1 MSRKLSII
9 TLTLAILAIALS
21 AFTLLSS
28 KNTAGSETG
37 KQPARVTE
45 AATAKEAMD
54 TAGEEEGDI
63 QYVLYLGL
71 SRPDDGSMLT
81 FEEGKEK
88 LQPILVKHFSG
99 FTIQTAYGGWRDDQ
113 GVYCEENTLVIYLSD
128 TNIEKVREAAD
139 DMIKEFGQS
148 SILIQANK
156 TNTEFY
162 TGK

>member
-28 KNTAGSETG
+28 KNTAGSESRKHT
-37 KQPARVTE
+37 ARVTE

-88 LQPILVKHFSG
+88 LQPILVKHFFQVLPSRQL
-99 FTIQTAYGGWRDDQ
+99 TVDGGMTRE
-113 GVYCEENTLVIYLSD
+113 YI
-128 TNIEKVREAAD
+128 VRK
-139 DMIKEFGQS
+139 IP
-148 SILIQANK
+148 L
-156 TNTEFY
+156 
-162 TGK
+162 